1 MNLFETNSNRQSIK
15 YYIKEKVPL
24 YLVIQ
29 KGIEVECKVIFIKS
43 FMINE
48 TDNNIWWMYYIEKEN
63 KYCYT
68 IHSYDSKYIALCES
82 EEEALS
88 YMISSL
94 KSIMINVD
102 RKICELSDKLT
113 YISTLRKEGK

>member
-1 MNLFETNSNRQSIK
+1 MNLLETNSDRQSIK

-29 KGIEVECKVIFIKS
+29 KGIDVEYKVILIKS
-43 FMINE
+43 FTVNE
-48 TDNNIWWMYYIEKEN
+48 HDNNIWWMSYIEN
-63 KYCYT
+63 KYFYT
-68 IHSYDSKYIALCES
+68 MHSYDSKYIALCES
-82 EEEALS
+82 EEEALQ

-102 RKICELSDKLT
+102 RKICELSDKLM
-113 YISTLRKEGK
+113 YISILRKEGK

>member
-29 KGIEVECKVIFIKS
+29 KGIEVEYKVIVVQSFI
-43 FMINE
+43 INE
-48 TDNNIWWMYYIEKEN
+48 HDDIWWMSYIEKEN
-63 KYCYT
+63 KYYHT
-68 IHSYDSKYIALCES
+68 IYSYNSKYIALCES
-82 EEEALS
+82 EEEALP

>member
-29 KGIEVECKVIFIKS
+29 KGIDVEYKVIVVQSFI
-43 FMINE
+43 INE
-48 TDNNIWWMYYIEKEN
+48 HDDIWWMSYIEKEN
-63 KYCYT
+63 KYYHI
-68 IHSYDSKYIALCES
+68 IHSYNSKYIALCES
-82 EEEALS
+82 EEEALQ
-88 YMISSL
+88 YMIGSL

-102 RKICELSDKLT
+102 RKICELSEKLWQNVI
-113 YISTLRKEGK
+113 YKKEGK

>member
-29 KGIEVECKVIFIKS
+29 KGIDVEYKVILIKS

-48 TDNNIWWMYYIEKEN
+48 HDNNIWWMSYIEKEN
-63 KYCYT
+63 KYCY
-68 IHSYDSKYIALCES
+68 IMHSYDSKYIALCKT
-82 EEEALS
+82 EEEALR

-94 KSIMINVD
+94 LSIIVNVD
-102 RKICELSDKLT
+102 KRTCALVDRLK
-113 YISTLRKEGK
+113 YISTSRKEGK